1 MIALA
6 IGLAVLGVIELFH
19 IAVTTALIRRVREGG
34 SPPAVPDPGGPA
46 IGEPGPRLERLREG
60 AGDAGVLVGFFSA
73 GCDSC
78 GVEAPRFAA
87 AVPELGK
94 AGLRPVAVFG
104 GPAGEDRDSLTQML
118 APVGTRLLD
127 GAAREAFRAFA
138 IKATPAF
145 FLIHPDGTVRGK
157 GTSAAEALISSN
169 RREPTETHA

>member
-1 MIALA
+1 MIALVVG
-6 IGLAVLGVIELFH
+6 IAVLGVIELFH
-19 IAVTTALIRRVREGG
+19 IAVTTALIRRVREGA
-34 SPPAVPDPGGPA
+34 SAPAVPDPGGPG
-46 IGEPGPRLERLREG
+46 IGEPGPRLDRLRES

-78 GVEAPRFAA
+78 AVEAPRFAA
-87 AVPELGK
+87 AIPELGK

-104 GPAGEDRDSLTQML
+104 GPAGPDRDTLTQVL
-118 APVGTRLLD
+118 TPVGTRLFD

-145 FLIHPDGTVRGK
+145 FLIHADGTVRGK

-169 RREPTETHA
+169 RREPAESV